1 MTITESSTNVLT
13 DGMLQINCTIL
24 GKPLV
29 EINLVSWKHS
39 NPNIDLSL
47 NYSISEKS
55 DFMLVSTLLL
65 DNPSVEHSGIYS
77 CFAGSTTGHSNEIT
91 IAGLL

>member
-13 DGMLQINCTIL
+13 DGKLQINCTVL

-29 EINLVSWKHS
+29 DVDLVSWKVS
-39 NPNIDLSL
+39 DSNIDLSL
-47 NYSISEKS
+47 NYSTSKT
-55 DFMLVSTLLL
+55 DKFKLTSTLLL
-65 DNPSVEHSGIYS
+65 DNPSVKYSGIYS
-77 CFAGSTTGHSNEIT
+77 CSAGNTTGHSKEIT

>member
-1 MTITESSTNVLT
+1 
-13 DGMLQINCTIL
+13 MLQINCTVL

-29 EINLVSWKHS
+29 DVDLVSWKLSDS
-39 NPNIDLSL
+39 NINLTL

-55 DFMLVSTLLL
+55 DFMLISTLLL

-77 CFAGSTTGHSNEIT
+77 CLAGSTTGHSNEIT